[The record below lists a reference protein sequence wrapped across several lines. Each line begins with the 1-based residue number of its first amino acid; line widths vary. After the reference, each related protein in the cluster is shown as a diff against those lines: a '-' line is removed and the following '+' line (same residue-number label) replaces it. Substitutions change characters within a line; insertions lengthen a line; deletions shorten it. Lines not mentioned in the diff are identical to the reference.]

1 MIDILFQLLQHVNN
15 RYTVIW
21 DLNVTLYQ
29 RKVVL
34 HVSAVTKFLKLYGIF
49 MNTERFN
56 MVRLYLFLEQEKLV
70 NKKLNI

>member
-34 HVSAVTKFLKLYGIF
+34 HGTF

>member
-34 HVSAVTKFLKLYGIF
+34 HVSAVTTFLKLYGTF

-56 MVRLYLFLEQEKLV
+56 MV
-70 NKKLNI
+70 